1 VACYQDRN
9 RGSGPVDTWPRLEHS
24 GRFPE
29 ESMVRE
35 QVGHREG
42 GDDEVIIFLILSV
55 RVWSFFLPGLNDYYD
70 IKRTVSSHLLLCFVF

>member
-1 VACYQDRN
+1 
-9 RGSGPVDTWPRLEHS
+9 
-24 GRFPE
+24 
-29 ESMVRE
+29 VRE